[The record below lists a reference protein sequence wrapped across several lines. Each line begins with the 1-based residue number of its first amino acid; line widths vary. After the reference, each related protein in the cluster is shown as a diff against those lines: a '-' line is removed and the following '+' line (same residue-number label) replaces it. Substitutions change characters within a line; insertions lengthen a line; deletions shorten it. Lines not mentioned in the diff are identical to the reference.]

1 MAFALLTSGWLIADG
16 MKHFRTGDRYVSVKG
31 LAETD
36 VKADLAAWPIQFRTS
51 ATNLND
57 AKTKLEEHEQMV
69 RDFLIHHNIAA
80 DTIEVSRV
88 DVSEE
93 LIRANYNAPIQGTR
107 YTLTETLM
115 VRTQDVDTV
124 SKVYT
129 QIGDLVSK
137 GILLGYDNTPQ
148 YSFNGLNDI
157 KPEMI
162 AEATRNARAA
172 AQTFADDS
180 GAKIGNIRR
189 ATQGYF
195 SILPRDSI
203 GNSSERQQIHKRV
216 RVVSHFDF
224 YLER

>member
-1 MAFALLTSGWLIADG
+1 

-31 LAETD
+31 LAEVE

-51 ATNLND
+51 DSNLND
-57 AKTKLEEHEQMV
+57 AKTKLEAHEQVV
-69 RDFLIHHNIAA
+69 REFLINNNIAP
-80 DTIEVSRV
+80 DSIEVSRV

-93 LIRANYNAPIQGTR
+93 LIRANYNAPVQGTR

-115 VRTQDVDTV
+115 VRTEDVDTV
-124 SKVYT
+124 AKVYA
-129 QIGDLVSK
+129 QIGELVSK

-180 GAKIGNIRR
+180 GAHVGDIRR

-195 SILPRDSI
+195 SILARDSI

-224 YLER
+224 YLE